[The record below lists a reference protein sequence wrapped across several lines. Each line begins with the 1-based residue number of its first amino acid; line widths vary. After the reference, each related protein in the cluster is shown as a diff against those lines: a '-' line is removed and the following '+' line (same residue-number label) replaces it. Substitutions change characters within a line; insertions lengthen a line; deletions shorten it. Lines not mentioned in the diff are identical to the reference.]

1 MYNHFVQCI
10 KDEDTLLNV
19 DTTDASVDVDML
31 DSEDSDEDQ
40 PQSVLTVTNAGSS
53 DGTQDS
59 LVSLRT
65 LMDVDP
71 AQINNEGSVADT
83 CYMAEIPISQKR
95 TENCEEI

>member
-40 PQSVLTVTNAGSS
+40 PQSVPTVTNAGSS

-59 LVSLRT
+59 LVPLRT